1 LIAQPGS
8 VAPGTAFT
16 IDTQVFN
23 TVPAS
28 IVASAGAGGTVWT
41 LSTGLYVFDYEMS
54 LSSAGSVAI
63 YVGPNA
69 GSLAID
75 TNTVAG
81 SSTATTWI
89 HGRALVEVPGV
100 SLVAAISSVV
110 GSAVVVPAGTAP
122 QIMIRL
128 TILKLQ

>member
-1 LIAQPGS
+1 
-8 VAPGTAFT
+8 
-16 IDTQVFN
+16 
-23 TVPAS
+23 
-28 IVASAGAGGTVWT
+28 
-41 LSTGLYVFDYEMS
+41 MS

-128 TILKLQ
+128 TIIKIQ